1 MTSGTPPAGPPHLVL
16 ALDRRETGTL
26 LGVLAWVMGGLE
38 MMRDRAEAVGEPTLA
53 ELHGTIVPRLESML
67 ATMNSSRQRSL
78 LLTPGQLEPEVEA
91 AYAEVREAF
100 EAWVELTA
108 YDTAAAAIDANTAD
122 DDGASTTEVEHTNG
136 DT

>member
-67 ATMNSSRQRSL
+67 ATMNSSRQHSL

-108 YDTAAAAIDANTAD
+108 YDTAAAAIEANAGD
-122 DDGASTTEVEHTNG
+122 DDGTPATEVEHTNG